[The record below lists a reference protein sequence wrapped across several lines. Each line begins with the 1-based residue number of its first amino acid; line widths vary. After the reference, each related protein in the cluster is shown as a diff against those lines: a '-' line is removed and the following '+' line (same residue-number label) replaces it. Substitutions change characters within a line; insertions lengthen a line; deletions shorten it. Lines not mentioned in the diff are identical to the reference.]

1 MLQDKPNQNLL
12 NALRDKRITQKR
24 LAKELKIHP
33 NSLSNKL
40 NGKTPFTVDEAIK
53 INKLL
58 GSRYYIER
66 LFDKDAP
73 VMAFGEKPIEFAELE
88 QNWHCVGKHFYC
100 FLKDWREKKIAGTN
114 MPCSDCKYAMAGLCN
129 YSSAYDRFKVLEIAS
144 GINQGSFMRD
154 PYAGAG
160 RRNIY

>member
-1 MLQDKPNQNLL
+1 MLQNKPYQNLL
-12 NALRDKRITQKR
+12 NALKDKKITHKR

-40 NGKTPFTVDEAIK
+40 VGKTPFTVDEAIK
-53 INKLL
+53 INMLL
-58 GSRYYIER
+58 GNRYNIEM
-66 LFDKDAP
+66 LFNKDAP
-73 VMAFGEKPIEFAELE
+73 LLAFKEKPIEFAELE

-100 FLKDWREKKIAGTN
+100 FLKDYSKGDIAGTH